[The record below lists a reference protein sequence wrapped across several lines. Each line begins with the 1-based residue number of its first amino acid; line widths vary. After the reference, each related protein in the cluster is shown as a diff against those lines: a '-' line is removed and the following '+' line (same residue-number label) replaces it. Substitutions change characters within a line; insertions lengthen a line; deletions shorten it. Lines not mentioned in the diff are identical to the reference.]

1 MLSSP
6 LATCSTNASG
16 SLVHQSI
23 SSLRN
28 TLNDNTAANVS
39 PPHMRRVKD
48 TVVKQTD
55 DQVWD
60 LADEV
65 IICTY
70 SVDLVIWFCGTSL
83 ICGLAALCE
92 TWRSKTYEHYEVSM
106 RCIHQGSWKQ
116 IQYIYKCKFKAKDQ
130 IGRASCRERV

>member
-6 LATCSTNASG
+6 LATRSTNASG

-28 TLNDNTAANVS
+28 DNTAANVS
-39 PPHMRRVKD
+39 PPRMRRVKD
-48 TVVKQTD
+48 TVVKRTD

-70 SVDLVIWFCGTSL
+70 SVDFSNMVLWDVSHLWF
-83 ICGLAALCE
+83 
-92 TWRSKTYEHYEVSM
+92 
-106 RCIHQGSWKQ
+106 
-116 IQYIYKCKFKAKDQ
+116 
-130 IGRASCRERV
+130 SCVA